1 MQDAQQ
7 ATGFLTETLNL
18 ITAQAAG
25 LSAIESVVAIIVLI
39 LGGISWVWR
48 VWCAPRKA
56 ERKEMARL
64 LANLRAAIDQ
74 TRYKNQV
81 EGRSWRDRVDQIR
94 NELEPTERYHRDA
107 KNLTKSERDEIER
120 QLSFIRSHFVE
131 PNMDEMTEAAKR
143 RDSVIKELDDTIET
157 LRRTFNLIRLFN
169 PPRQKIR
176 RGGIKTGT

>member
-64 LANLRAAIDQ
+64 LANLRDVIVQ
-74 TRYKNQV
+74 NQIN
-81 EGRSWRDRVDQIR
+81 D
-94 NELEPTERYHRDA
+94 ELLLAERYHRDA

-131 PNMDEMTEAAKR
+131 PDLNEAVIAVLH